1 MKPDITEIM
10 KGKLGRTLQIAVGGK
25 ISVGINQTGESRK
38 VGHQY
43 KKSAQPVNSKGY
55 GS

>member
-10 KGKLGRTLQIAVGGK
+10 KGKLGRTLQIPISGK
-25 ISVGINQTGESRK
+25 ISVGINQTGESCK

-43 KKSAQPVNSKGY
+43 KKSAQPVNGKGN